1 MPLIGEIL
9 GITYQDLSVC
19 KSDRVLV
26 HILRFSPL
34 LKRGCCILRRRIFLP
49 PQKTVCGRLS
59 AAEEGVEGGTTS
71 PNSSPRKNHSTSLQ
85 RKRLQRKIEPATK
98 KNYLPPNCR
107 RPPPNCRRPPLTAAN
122 CRRLPPTAANRR
134 TLPPTREPQNA
145 GKYSTLPLCTHLGK

>member
-71 PNSSPRKNHSTSLQ
+71 PNSSPRKNRSTSLQ

-107 RPPPNCRRPPLTAAN
+107 RLPPTAAN
-122 CRRLPPTAANRR
+122 CRRPPHTAVDCLRLPHTAADQRASESR
-134 TLPPTREPQNA
+134 
-145 GKYSTLPLCTHLGK
+145 